1 MATQEEIEAA
11 TDAAA
16 AQPQQMS
23 GDGINV
29 TNRSIQDLIAWEAH
43 RAAKAAAAS
52 AGPPFRM
59 FKTKPPG
66 AV

>member
-1 MATQEEIEAA
+1 MATQAEIEAA

-29 TNRSIQDLIAWEAH
+29 TNRSIADLIAYEKY
-43 RAAKAAAAS
+43 RAEQVAAANNRL
-52 AGPPFRM
+52 GVRF
-59 FKTKPPG
+59 FNTKPPG
-66 AV
+66 AT

>member
-1 MATQEEIEAA
+1 MATQAEIEAA

-29 TNRSIQDLIAWEAH
+29 TNRPIADLIAYEKY
-43 RAAKAAAAS
+43 RAEVAARAN
-52 AGPPFRM
+52 GRLGVRF
-59 FKTKPPG
+59 FNTKPPG
-66 AV
+66 AT